1 MPPTN
6 QPVPPAARRELTVK
20 QQRDARRAE
29 KVAALK
35 KKQAAEKR
43 NRVIAI
49 VLGSVAVAAVIGLVI
64 TLVVTGGSTREQQQA
79 AGDGDGSSVEGIE
92 LFPDVTANHVEG
104 PVTYEQTP
112 PAGGDHAAAWLNC
125 GIYDQPVPTE
135 NAVHDLE
142 HGAIW
147 VTYNPDEVTG
157 ADLEALR
164 DAVPD
169 TYLTMS
175 PWPDL
180 DAPVVASAWGAQVAL
195 DGVDD
200 ERLQQFIDAY
210 WQSPDAPEPGAA
222 CTGGVDA
229 PGLVT

>member
-6 QPVPPAARRELTVK
+6 QPIPPAARKELTVK

-43 NRVIAI
+43 NRILAI
-49 VLGSVAVAAVIGLVI
+49 VLGSVAVAAVVGLVV
-64 TLVVTGGSTREQQQA
+64 TLVVTGGSTREQQA
-79 AGDGDGSSVEGIE
+79 AGDGDGSDIEGVEVFTD
-92 LFPDVTANHVEG
+92 LTANHVEG
-104 PVTYEQTP
+104 TVDYEQTP
-112 PAGGDHAAAWLNC
+112 PVGGDHAAAWLNC
-125 GIYDQPVPTE
+125 GIYDQPIPSE

-142 HGAIW
+142 HGAVW
-147 VTYNPDEVTG
+147 VTYNPDEVSG

-169 TYLTMS
+169 TYITMS

-180 DAPVVASAWGAQVAL
+180 EAPVVASAWGAQVAL

-200 ERLQQFIDAY
+200 ERLQEFIDAY
-210 WQSPDAPEPGAA
+210 WRSPDAPEQAA

-229 PGLVT
+229 PGLVS